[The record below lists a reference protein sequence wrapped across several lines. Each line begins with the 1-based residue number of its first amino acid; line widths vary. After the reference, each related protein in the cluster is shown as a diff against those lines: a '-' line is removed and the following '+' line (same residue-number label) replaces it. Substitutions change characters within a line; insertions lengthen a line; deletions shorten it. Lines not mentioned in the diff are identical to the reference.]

1 MSNNIKENKSEKE
14 KLDEC
19 FKEMKL
25 EFDIETERL
34 KKEAELLKEKEEQE
48 FINLVYQ
55 SGIPVSVGNKL
66 LVLDKKTNKIVELN
80 DSLPK

>member
-19 FKEMKL
+19 FKEMKR

-34 KKEAELLKEKEEQE
+34 QKEAELLKEKEEQE
-48 FINLVYQ
+48 FINLVYE